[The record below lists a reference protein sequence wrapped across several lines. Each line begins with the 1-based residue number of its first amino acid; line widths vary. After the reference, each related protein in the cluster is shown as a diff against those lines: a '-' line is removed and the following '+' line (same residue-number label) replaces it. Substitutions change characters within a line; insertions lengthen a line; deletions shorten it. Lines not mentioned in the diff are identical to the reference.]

1 MKFVLFIILFLNI
14 SYAFSFQNT
23 KSINSLGGY
32 HLNESI
38 KDFSPNKNRYINLNI
53 IEDIFEF
60 SHYDIQSKH
69 IDIELNKKN
78 LISSIYLSYNLNTN
92 VYKILKID
100 LNTYINNIE
109 KQYKIK
115 FKKKILSLDKNNDEI
130 EYYFKN
136 NYIELKILF
145 FSNLINV
152 HNINIQ
158 LKNIVN

>member
-32 HLNESI
+32 NLNENF
-38 KDFSPNKNRYINLNI
+38 KDFLPNKKRYINLNI
-53 IEDIFEF
+53 TQDIFEF

-69 IDIELNKKN
+69 IDIELNKNN

-109 KQYKIK
+109 KKHKIK

-136 NYIELKILF
+136 NYIEFKVLF